1 MYKISFVFL
10 LASFFQLTGGYAQIA
25 KNDAANK
32 ELYNPQSTNPVRKD
46 DIMFKKSLWFRMDL
60 RTKVNAPLFA
70 NNNEISRLL
79 VDAVKKDII
88 KPYKND
94 SLSTAMTKEEFLSRL
109 RIPMADNVDD
119 DIEWENENPWGDS
132 SDEAVELG
140 PDEYLPRQL
149 YVLEMKE
156 DMIFDKRES
165 RMKHDILALTIVIPA
180 DQTPTGIDKVLASF
194 SYKELVNSLF
204 KNNPNAIW
212 FNPQNA
218 GAHMNLADAFTLRL
232 PDGML
237 VKYENPRD
245 NRIVDLYGDS
255 KRSLIEAQNAVMQ
268 LMEYEALLWE
278 Y

>member
-10 LASFFQLTGGYAQIA
+10 LASFFQFSGVYAQIA

-79 VDAVKKDII
+79 VEAVKNDMI

-94 SLSTAMTKEEFLSRL
+94 SLSTAMSKEEFLSRL
-109 RIPMADNVDD
+109 KIPMTDNVDD
-119 DIEWENENPWGDS
+119 DIEWENENPWGD
-132 SDEAVELG
+132 ETEENVELG

-194 SYKELVNSLF
+194 SYKELANSLF

-212 FNPQNA
+212 YNPQNA